1 MTKTLHII
9 GAGLAGLSCA
19 VQAKKMGM
27 VPIIYEAS
35 PKAGGRI
42 NSFECDGQSYDTGT
56 HLIVGAYKYTF
67 NYLRE
72 IGSEDQL
79 IPYHPAAYDFYE
91 PQLDQRWSLPAH
103 KFIRSILNRE
113 ILGQNAQHRL
123 WDPLSL
129 AVFNT
134 PFKNVPKRSYALLLK
149 EILLG
154 GADAMCPYFARTT
167 LSDAFVQP
175 LQGIDIRFGQR
186 LQEIKCDEL
195 VFKNNTV
202 KLSAQNQCVLALP
215 LHAYK
220 HLRSPFLFAP
230 ITCNPILNVHFFLKE
245 EIDNLFLGLIGTESQ
260 WLYVKGKHVCATI
273 SAATHTG
280 EQQVIKI
287 WQEIAPILKQDSQKK
302 PSHRVIYEKHATPH
316 QDLVFHKMRPKTQSK
331 IKNVFFAGD
340 WVDTGL
346 PATIESAIK
355 SGFMAAKWAS
365 S

>member
-1 MTKTLHII
+1 
-9 GAGLAGLSCA
+9 
-19 VQAKKMGM
+19 MGM

-42 NSFECDGQSYDTGT
+42 KGFEFDGQSYDTGT

-67 NYLRE
+67 DYLRE
-72 IGSEDQL
+72 IGAEDQL
-79 IPYHPAAYDFYE
+79 IPYAPAAYDFYE
-91 PQLDQRWSLPAH
+91 PPLDQRWSLPAH
-103 KFIRSILNRE
+103 KFIRSVLSVG
-113 ILGQNAQHRL
+113 ILGQNAQRRL

-134 PFKNVPKRSYALLLK
+134 PFKNVPKRSHALLFK

-154 GADAMCPYFARTT
+154 GTDAMRLYFTKST
-167 LSDAFVQP
+167 LSDAFVKP

-245 EIDNLFLGLIGTESQ
+245 EIDNLFLGLIGTETQ
-260 WLYVKGKHVCATI
+260 WLYAKDKHVCATI

-280 EQQVIKI
+280 EEQVTKV
-287 WQEIAPILKQDSQKK
+287 WQEIAPIIKQDSGTQ
-302 PSHRVIYEKHATPH
+302 PPYRVICEKYATPH
-316 QDLVFHKMRPKTQSK
+316 QDLTFHKMRPKTQSK
-331 IKNVFFAGD
+331 MKNIFFAGD

-355 SGFMAAKWAS
+355 SGFLAAKWAS